1 MRNNNNKIRPSF
13 KSWRSDF
20 SSTYE
25 VINKL
30 GNTVGRMNGHYD
42 FFHEVE
48 EALGNEDVNGEKGI
62 VDSWTVE
69 VDPTVGISMSIDTYN
84 ELVFVCPGIQAY
96 IVSEDRNEW
105 AETVTVQFKLMSDGK
120 NPMKIGRFINKSKLN
135 DSIKQGL
142 MKDLSACGGKK
153 QTLII
158 SISERISDFIY
169 CSEGKFES
177 CYGWDG
183 CSHYATL
190 WSWIQGSRLAIIHD
204 SMGKWL
210 GRLWLRLN
218 PQGQWWVD
226 MRESIVGK
234 QHYCAG
240 QPGVVLYKELMK
252 RYGNN
257 SPVYAGMFN
266 GYSDFNHCS
275 INNVEDYIDTLCMR
289 VDDVAPL
296 YSGDI
301 MSSLRH
307 LYLVEEFQSEQVNL
321 VIAKLFSNSWAVAR
335 RFGYLINQGDNSD
348 LLLDVEIKCRID
360 VIEKDGELVANFNDY
375 EYYNGEYDQY
385 EDFSTGQD
393 R

>member
-1 MRNNNNKIRPSF
+1 
-13 KSWRSDF
+13 
-20 SSTYE
+20 
-25 VINKL
+25 
-30 GNTVGRMNGHYD
+30 
-42 FFHEVE
+42 
-48 EALGNEDVNGEKGI
+48 
-62 VDSWTVE
+62 
-69 VDPTVGISMSIDTYN
+69 
-84 ELVFVCPGIQAY
+84 
-96 IVSEDRNEW
+96 
-105 AETVTVQFKLMSDGK
+105 
-120 NPMKIGRFINKSKLN
+120 
-135 DSIKQGL
+135 
-142 MKDLSACGGKK
+142 
-153 QTLII
+153 
-158 SISERISDFIY
+158 
-169 CSEGKFES
+169 
-177 CYGWDG
+177 
-183 CSHYATL
+183 
-190 WSWIQGSRLAIIHD
+190 
-204 SMGKWL
+204 
-210 GRLWLRLN
+210 
-218 PQGQWWVD
+218 